1 MSSGNT
7 PKFLYDSLAQDIQLC
22 EKTELIR
29 TGSLKNKQKFSYKFF
44 INNKDLD
51 EVRKDIVINIQ
62 VDKIESSQY
71 YCSVVEYLKLQITST
86 SFPEDVYYAIYD
98 GRYDTEKQINKEK
111 LSEEIRTSRT
121 FIINGQNSYETKHTF
136 FVVGDRTFI
145 LCSKKRLEEI
155 NESSQKYNK
164 QTIDK
169 FDRFLLLFLLAL
181 AYNARMDAFL
191 KDSLDIYNT
200 YKSENTN
207 LSDTIYKRIIDFR
220 EYVYF
225 FNLKYFFEFPVKQD
239 RHELFK
245 IWELISN
252 TYLVKQKHDEIN
264 AQVSALTKVITLN
277 QNEKKL
283 EEEKVYQ
290 NKMQKRDKEFEKNIA
305 FTGMALAFAPIAI
318 ELVKLFL
325 TDEGSVE
332 TREVLAYIFIILL
345 ILLTLFHSIIY
356 RTIKEIVSKK
366 YIKKR

>member
-98 GRYDTEKQINKEK
+98 GRYDTEKQINEEK
-111 LSEEIRTSRT
+111 LSEEIRNSGT

-169 FDRFLLLFLLAL
+169 SDRFLLLFLLAL

-245 IWELISN
+245 IWELMSN

-264 AQVSALTKVITLN
+264 VQVSDLTKVITFN
-277 QNEKKL
+277 QNEKRL
-283 EEEKVYQ
+283 EEEKNFQ
-290 NKMQKRDKEFEKNIA
+290 KQMQERDKKINTNITIIG
-305 FTGMALAFAPIAI
+305 FVLAIAPIVI
-318 ELVKLFL
+318 EIVHTIFK
-325 TDEGSVE
+325 ENNASSIIAG
-332 TREVLAYIFIILL
+332 YIIGYILL
-345 ILLTLFHSIIY
+345 AIITY
-356 RTIKEIVSKK
+356 LIFTIYSKK
-366 YIKKR
+366 IK

>member
-1 MSSGNT
+1 MSSNNT
-7 PKFLYDSLAQDIQLC
+7 PKFLYDSLIQDIQLG

-29 TGSLKNKQKFSYKFF
+29 AGSLKNKQKLSYKFF
-44 INNKDLD
+44 INNKDN
-51 EVRKDIVINIQ
+51 KDIVINIQ

-71 YCSVVEYLKLQITST
+71 DCSVVEYLKLKITST
-86 SFPEDVYYAIYD
+86 SFPKDVYYAIYD
-98 GRYDTEKQINKEK
+98 GSYEIENQINKEIKEK
-111 LSEEIRTSRT
+111 LSKEIRNTGT
-121 FIINGQNSYETKHTF
+121 FMINDQNSYETEHTF
-136 FVVGDRTFI
+136 FVIGDKTFI
-145 LCSKKRLEEI
+145 FCSKKRLEETNMSAQQY
-155 NESSQKYNK
+155 NE

-252 TYLVKQKHDEIN
+252 TYLVKQKHNEIN
-264 AQVSALTKVITLN
+264 VQVSDLTKVITFN
-277 QNEKKL
+277 QNEKRL
-283 EEEKVYQ
+283 EEEKNFQ
-290 NKMQKRDKEFEKNIA
+290 KQMQERDKKINTNITIIG
-305 FTGMALAFAPIAI
+305 FVLAIAPIVI
-318 ELVKLFL
+318 EIVHTIFK
-325 TDEGSVE
+325 ENNASSIIAG
-332 TREVLAYIFIILL
+332 YIIGYILL
-345 ILLTLFHSIIY
+345 AIITY
-356 RTIKEIVSKK
+356 LIFTIYSKK
-366 YIKKR
+366 IK